1 MEQATQN
8 KMAVEPMKRLF
19 WKMGLP
25 MIVSMVLQALGYAVK
40 PLVLAFLRLI
50 LFTFPVAFLFTL
62 SENVLALVWW
72 TFPIAEILTCVFSYL
87 FLRRAVKKIAAMESG
102 DKLNKKKEIRSVKVE
117 FLFFAQKRLIKF
129 CKCAILNLRNKTKYF
144 LSE

>member
-87 FLRRAVKKIAAMESG
+87 FLRRAVKKIAAMES
-102 DKLNKKKEIRSVKVE
+102 
-117 FLFFAQKRLIKF
+117 
-129 CKCAILNLRNKTKYF
+129 
-144 LSE
+144 